1 MLFFECAAVQAAI
14 LNGDKSEAVQD
25 LFDVMPVYQGAGG
38 VAGDYPAGYRLPIEQ
53 LD

>member
-1 MLFFECAAVQAAI
+1 M
-14 LNGDKSEAVQD
+14 NGDKSEAVQD

-38 VAGDYPAGYRLPIEQ
+38 VAGDYPAGYGLPIEE